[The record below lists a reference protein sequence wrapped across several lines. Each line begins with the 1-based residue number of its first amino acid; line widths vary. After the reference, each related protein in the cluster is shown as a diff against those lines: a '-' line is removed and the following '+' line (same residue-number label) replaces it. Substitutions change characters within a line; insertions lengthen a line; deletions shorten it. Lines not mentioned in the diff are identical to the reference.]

1 MDSNRIF
8 RPLLWLLIL
17 AGAFFGLASFI
28 APTTFAS
35 LTGFAGTDTFAYR
48 LAGAATFAYAIGLV
62 AGTRASWVEL
72 RIPIASTLT
81 FNAASIFACLLAII
95 SGGAQPLVFVI
106 LLASVVFTAGTWQL
120 LNHPPDAGKARAELE
135 RPIAQWLV
143 VLYGI
148 GVAAAAVFGLGPL
161 LLGGQFGVLVGA
173 SGDDPFVYRQAGAAT
188 LGAAVGGIMVLQ
200 SRRWS
205 ATRLPTLMAVTFN
218 GLSTIAAIVEIMR
231 GGPLVAW
238 LILAAAGVTTIGMG
252 LALARKGR

>member
-1 MDSNRIF
+1 VDSNRIF

-120 LNHPPDAGKARAELE
+120 LNHPPDAGKARVATIRSSTA
-135 RPIAQWLV
+135 RPARRHSAPRW
-143 VLYGI
+143 
-148 GVAAAAVFGLGPL
+148 
-161 LLGGQFGVLVGA
+161 
-173 SGDDPFVYRQAGAAT
+173 AG
-188 LGAAVGGIMVLQ
+188 
-200 SRRWS
+200 SWCCS
-205 ATRLPTLMAVTFN
+205 
-218 GLSTIAAIVEIMR
+218 R
-231 GGPLVAW
+231 GGGRPHGCPRSWPSPSTVCRRSQRSSRSCAVA
-238 LILAAAGVTTIGMG
+238 
-252 LALARKGR
+252 R

>member
-17 AGAFFGLASFI
+17 AGGLFGLAAFI
-28 APTTFAS
+28 APATFAD
-35 LTGFAGTDTFAYR
+35 LTGFAGTDLFTYR
-48 LAGAATFAYAIGLV
+48 LAGAATFAYAVGLA

-72 RIPIASTLT
+72 RIPIASTLA
-81 FNAASIFACLLAII
+81 FNAASIVACLVALNG
-95 SGGAQPLVFVI
+95 GGAQPIVFVI
-106 LLASVVFTAGTWQL
+106 LLASAVFTAGTWQL
-120 LNHPPDAGKARAELE
+120 VRVPPDAGKARAELE
-135 RPIAQWLV
+135 RPIAGWLV
-143 VLYGI
+143 ALYVI

-173 SGDDPFVYRQAGAAT
+173 SGDDAFVYRQAGAAT
-188 LGAAVGGIMVLQ
+188 LGAAVGGILVLR

-218 GLSTIAAIVEIMR
+218 GLSLIAAIVEIIR
-231 GGPLVAW
+231 GGPPVAW